1 MLDVTTKMGNAKPT
15 VERFFC
21 SKACS
26 YILMCKKEPYILY
39 PAILN
44 LIVSIDQQYLWE
56 VLNYVWED
64 GLTELEVQ
72 RKYFSILEKE
82 LKGEDRLYLE
92 TVYNTIEEL
101 ELKNS
106 RAHVPKNEYSLL
118 YSIVKK

>member
-1 MLDVTTKMGNAKPT
+1 M
-15 VERFFC
+15 F
-21 SKACS
+21 
-26 YILMCKKEPYILY
+26 KKEISILS

-44 LIVSIDQQYLWE
+44 LNVSIDQEYLWE

-92 TVYNTIEEL
+92 TVYKTIEEL
-101 ELKNS
+101 ELKEYQ
-106 RAHVPKNEYSLL
+106 AYVPKNENPSPD
-118 YSIVKK
+118 SIIKK